1 MIPSRRT
8 KIPQAVWRRKRR
20 RGELRGW
27 ERKDGKGGK
36 RRGEERR
43 EEERKRKEGRKE
55 KKKVVFLNHT
65 SSSDARLTTPAD
77 FNIQECQDQWS
88 RTNGD
93 QTRRKEFCKSSLA
106 VQFNERGA
114 SNCL

>member
-1 MIPSRRT
+1 MERVERGGE
-8 KIPQAVWRRKRR
+8 K
-20 RGELRGW
+20 RGE
-27 ERKDGKGGK
+27 K
-36 RRGEERR
+36 RRGR
-43 EEERKRKEGRKE
+43 ERKEGKK
-55 KKKVVFLNHT
+55 KKKVVFLNQT

>member
-1 MIPSRRT
+1 MERLERGGE
-8 KIPQAVWRRKRR
+8 K
-20 RGELRGW
+20 RGE
-27 ERKDGKGGK
+27 K
-36 RRGEERR
+36 RRGR
-43 EEERKRKEGRKE
+43 ERKEG
-55 KKKVVFLNHT
+55 KKKKKIVFLNQT

>member
-1 MIPSRRT
+1 MGEEGWKGWKEEGRR
-8 KIPQAVWRRKRR
+8 
-20 RGELRGW
+20 E
-27 ERKDGKGGK
+27 E
-36 RRGEERR
+36 RRGEE
-43 EEERKRKEGRKE
+43 EKGRKE
-55 KKKVVFLNHT
+55 RKKKKVVFLNQT